1 MSKIRPYWGHYYHF
15 HIRIACPKGSAGCE
29 GQPSV
34 DDDNDGC
41 GAELT
46 QWLKRIKAPPAPVQP
61 KPPTAPAP
69 EKRPI
74 TLDQLPEACRAVLAS
89 GTSATDTPSPSAKE
103 TPTAPAKKAAPA
115 SKQVKPAKASLAD

>member
-1 MSKIRPYWGHYYHF
+1 M
-15 HIRIACPKGSAGCE
+15 ACPKGSPTCE

-46 QWLKRIKAPPAPVQP
+46 RWLKLVSRPVAPPKPGV
-61 KPPTAPAP
+61 KPPP

-74 TLDQLPEACRAVLAS
+74 TLDQLPTECRAVLAS
-89 GTSATDTPSPSAKE
+89 GTPPAVASP
-103 TPTAPAKKAAPA
+103 APAKPEKAAPA
-115 SKQVKPAKASLAD
+115 KQPTKQPKPAPAAKQAKPAPKKASLTD